1 MLSFDEAQAFFA
13 SCVAPVA
20 ETERIWLGGAAGR
33 VLAQDIVASF
43 DAPSV
48 DKSAMDGY
56 AIAAADHVDGRTFPI
71 QQVSYA
77 GMAPER
83 LKPGHAIRLFTGSVM
98 PEGADTVIPE
108 EAAQKIEGGVRLC
121 AAPAPGAHV
130 RRKGEDVSAGT
141 LLIPAG
147 AVLTSGHIASL
158 ASQGIDALRVYRL
171 VEVSLL
177 ITGDELSFEDAV
189 PASHRVNDV
198 NGPMLESMV
207 ESLGAMV
214 VSRRQVRDNERD
226 LHDAII
232 EMSGE
237 ADIVLITGGTSGGE
251 RDLVEAALVSAGGEV
266 LCHQVNMKPG
276 MPIALGGLRDK
287 AVVCMPGN
295 PAAAFTTFALLVTPM
310 LRRLQGRGQIYPPV
324 RSVQTELPDIGR
336 SQRDEFFRASVSG
349 AWGARGS
356 DTGVDRV
363 SILAQQAPASV
374 SSLGEATG
382 FVRVGP
388 HVGTRAANTLPFYEL
403 DRWLN

>member
-13 SCVAPVA
+13 SCVEPVA

-33 VLAQDIVASF
+33 VLAQDIVACV
-43 DAPSV
+43 DTPSV

-56 AIAAADHVDGRTFPI
+56 AVAMADYVDGRTFPI
-71 QQVSYA
+71 QQVCYA
-77 GMAPER
+77 GMAPQR

-98 PEGADTVIPE
+98 PDGADTVIPE
-108 EAAQKIEGGVRLC
+108 EAVQKVEGGVRLC
-121 AAPAPGAHV
+121 AAPARGAHV
-130 RRKGEDVSAGT
+130 RRKGEDVRSGAV
-141 LLIPAG
+141 LIRAG

-177 ITGDELSFEDAV
+177 ITGDELSFEDV
-189 PASHRVNDV
+189 IPASHCVNDV

-214 VSRRQVRDNERD
+214 VSRRHVRDDEQD
-226 LHDAII
+226 LHEAML
-232 EMSGE
+232 EMSDE
-237 ADIVLITGGTSGGE
+237 ADIVLITGGTSGGD
-251 RDLVEAALVSAGGEV
+251 RDLVEPALISAGGQL

-276 MPIALGGLRDK
+276 MPIALGRLRDK

-295 PAAAFTTFALLVTPM
+295 PATAFTTFALLVTPM

-324 RSVQTELPDIGR
+324 RSVQTELPDTRR

-349 AWGARGS
+349 PG
-356 DTGVDRV
+356 TGFDRV
-363 SILAQQAPASV
+363 RIHAQQAPASV
-374 SSLGEATG
+374 SSLGEAMG

-388 HVGTRAANTLPFYEL
+388 HVGTRATNTLPFYEL
-403 DRWLN
+403 DRWLH